1 MKILVVITALVVF
14 SFVFDTVSGIA
25 SEFEE
30 HEQDASSR
38 ESMSTYHSMIATAYC
53 INGTTASGTQ
63 TRRGIAAGKREWFG
77 KTAKVYWNDNG
88 TVGELIGE
96 YIIEDTG
103 GTPIKNGSVID
114 IWMPTR
120 DECMDFGRRL
130 VYVEIVD

>member
-38 ESMSTYHSMIATAYC
+38 ESMSAYRSMIATAYC
-53 INGTTASGTQ
+53 LNGTTASGTQ

-103 GTPIKNGSVID
+103 STPIKNGSVID

>member
-38 ESMSTYHSMIATAYC
+38 ESMSAYHSMIATAYC
-53 INGTTASGTQ
+53 LNGTTASGTQ
-63 TRRGIAAGKREWFG
+63 TRRGIAASKREWFG